1 MSSPVHRRHRS
12 SAATRS
18 LVRRAT
24 TILAIGLG
32 VAGLLRSAPASAQEA
47 IDQDKQDD
55 LETVHSVLQ
64 KTGLVT
70 LGLTG
75 ASGFVLIVNKPTLFG
90 DGRCK
95 SGEPW
100 LGDFGCGG
108 LVFVHLG
115 TAVTTLGLFVA
126 QEIVAGEMPVSPYDM
141 GSEGKRDAMAA
152 LRVANIGLFAVQP
165 VLGFLAANPGVIGI
179 AESSREDFSK
189 VLRTIHFGVGGSL
202 ATTYTVNA
210 ALQW

>member
-1 MSSPVHRRHRS
+1 MGSAVHRERRFHAKRRS
-12 SAATRS
+12 VAA
-18 LVRRAT
+18 
-24 TILAIGLG
+24 TILAIVLG
-32 VAGLLRSAPASAQEA
+32 VAASLAPARASAQDV

-55 LETVHSVLQ
+55 LDTVHSVLQ

-75 ASGFVLIVNKPTLFG
+75 TTGAVLLVNKPTLFG

-95 SGEPW
+95 SGSPW

-108 LVFVHLG
+108 LTFVHLG
-115 TAVTTLGLFVA
+115 FAVSTLGLFIA
-126 QEIVAGEMPVSPYDM
+126 QEIVAGEMPISPYDM
-141 GSEGKRDAMAA
+141 GSEGRQDAMAG
-152 LRVANIGLFAVQP
+152 LRVANYSLFALQP

-179 AESSREDFSK
+179 SDSSKEDFSR
-189 VLRTIHFGVGGSL
+189 VVRTIHFGVGGSL
-202 ATTYTVNA
+202 ATTYTINA

>member
-1 MSSPVHRRHRS
+1 MRSAVHREHRS
-12 SAATRS
+12 HAAKRSA
-18 LVRRAT
+18 RRAVT
-24 TILAIGLG
+24 TVAIGLG
-32 VAGLLRSAPASAQEA
+32 VAASLASAPASAQEV

-75 ASGFVLIVNKPTLFG
+75 TSGAVLLINKPTLFG

-95 SGEPW
+95 SGSP
-100 LGDFGCGG
+100 LFGDFGCGG
-108 LVFVHLG
+108 LTFVHLG
-115 TAVTTLGLFVA
+115 FAVSTLGLFIA
-126 QEIVAGEMPVSPYDM
+126 QEIVAGEMPISPYDM
-141 GSEGKRDAMAA
+141 GSEGKQDAMAG
-152 LRVANIGLFAVQP
+152 LRVANYSLFALQP

-179 AESSREDFSK
+179 SEPSREDFSK
-189 VLRTIHFGVGGSL
+189 VLRTIHFGVGGGL
-202 ATTYTVNA
+202 ATTYTINA